1 MVVGAVSGSL
11 RIFLVLVII
20 ALMGC
25 LCYLLGHTRTSFRE
39 KYSAKMDG
47 WMDG

>member
-1 MVVGAVSGSL
+1 MVVGAASGGSL
-11 RIFLVLVII
+11 RVFLVLVVI

-39 KYSAKMDG
+39 KYSA
-47 WMDG
+47 